1 MSKGFCALG
10 HCQRCGDTIGPWSLV
25 GNEWLCDSCADIAE
39 SEQVNVL
46 GADDIQNM
54 IEQGLLDVEEETD
67 ADK

>member
-39 SEQVNVL
+39 GEQVNVL
-46 GADDIQNM
+46 GADDIQEM
-54 IEQGLLDVEEETD
+54 VEQGLLDLEDNNEIR
-67 ADK
+67 

>member
-54 IEQGLLDVEEETD
+54 IEQGLLDMEDENETR
-67 ADK
+67 